1 MKHLTILLWLA
12 VALAP
17 AAIAQKTVTGVVT
30 ENSADGLPLPGVSI
44 FVKENPNAG
53 TVTDF
58 DGSFELQVPEG
69 GQTLVFSFVGFE
81 QKEVPI
87 GNQTNFQV
95 VLGEAPEILK
105 EVVVTAIGVEKQV
118 KAVGYSLESVDN
130 EQLVNARESNLV
142 NALSSK
148 VAGVQVTSTSGSPG
162 ASANIV
168 IRGRASLNNNSP
180 LFVVDGV
187 PIDNSYAGSNF
198 IDHSNRAIDVNPDDI
213 ESLTV
218 LKGPAATALYG
229 VRAAN
234 GAIVIKTKRGKA
246 GKATI
251 TLQQSLTFDRVN
263 KLPEQQQLFAAGD
276 VEGDVPTY
284 LEPLQTNRSW
294 GPRLDTLRYDGNE
307 NYQFS
312 SLGRIVG
319 ASDPTATDR
328 RVEPFDN
335 PGDFFQT
342 GLTSNTHLS
351 VSGGTETTTYYLSGG
366 FLRQTG
372 VVPNADFQRVT
383 LKAAGDTKLTEKM
396 KVSSSVNYIASGGNR
411 QQRGSNLSGVMLGLM
426 RTPVTFDLS
435 NGLDDPAGNPLAY
448 SYADG
453 TPRTYW
459 SAYDNPY
466 WSVNKNLSKDNVNR
480 IIGNAQ
486 LDYQLTPWLKALYR
500 IGLDYYFE
508 ERKSYWDNQS
518 NEFGTG
524 VIFDDLFSFRSL
536 NSDFLLTFDQKISPA
551 LNLTAAVGHNFLN
564 ERSLN
569 SITEGETF
577 IIPDFYDISNVAQ
590 VTFADDN
597 LRERRIAGAFYDLQA
612 AYKDFLYL
620 NVTGRWD
627 WSSTLPVDEVPFF
640 YDSYSL
646 GFVFTEPLK
655 LSTNKFFSYGKARLS
670 YATVGGDAFPYAL
683 NTFYTLVEPVKGQTS
698 FLQQTTI
705 GNANLR
711 PEETESFEAG
721 LDLRFYRNRLG
732 LDVTVY
738 QSTSRDQIIEVPV
751 AYSGGYSFFVAN
763 AGEIENKG
771 LEVLLRA
778 TPIETQG
785 FSWDVNLNF
794 STNENTVVKLAEGVN
809 DISFPGAG
817 VTSTS
822 NRAIPGQ
829 PYGVLFGTKWLRDD
843 AGNILVDDEGYP
855 LFDPQQ
861 PGIVGDPNPD
871 WLMGIRNSFI
881 FKGFYLSALLDI
893 RQGSDIFNGTV
904 GVMKNLGI
912 DKSTENR
919 EEEVVFDGV
928 RQSDGQP
935 NATPIRLDSDFYS
948 RFPFA
953 GVSEANVEDGSW
965 FRLREVTLSYAFP
978 KKWTDGWPVQSL
990 ELGLSAR
997 NVFLITGYS
1006 GVDPETN
1013 LAGASNSFGRDWFN
1027 SPNTRSFGV
1036 NLKASF

>member
-1 MKHLTILLWLA
+1 MKHVPILIWLA
-12 VALAP
+12 AAFAP
-17 AAIAQKTVTGVVT
+17 AALAQKTVTGVVT
-30 ENSADGLPLPGVSI
+30 ENTADGLPLPGVSI
-44 FVKENPNAG
+44 FVKEIPSSG
-53 TVTDF
+53 TITDF
-58 DGSFELQVPEG
+58 DGSFTLQVPEG
-69 GQTLVFSFVGFE
+69 GKTLVFTFVGFT
-81 QKEVPI
+81 QKEIPI
-87 GNQTNFQV
+87 GNQGSLQV
-95 VLGEAPEILK
+95 ALSEASEVLK
-105 EVVVTAIGVEKQV
+105 EVVVTAIGVEKEV
-118 KAVGYSLESVDN
+118 KSVGYSLESVDN
-130 EQLVNARESNLV
+130 QALVDAREANLV

-198 IDHSNRAIDVNPDDI
+198 TDQSNRAIDINPDDI

-229 VRAAN
+229 VRASN
-234 GAIVIKTKRGKA
+234 GAIVIKTKRGSA
-246 GKATI
+246 GSHSV

-263 KLPEQQQLFAAGD
+263 KLPQQQQRFAAGD
-276 VEGDVPTY
+276 VVGDVPAY
-284 LEPLQTNRSW
+284 LEPLQTNRNW
-294 GPRLDTLRYDGNE
+294 GPRLDTLRYDGDA
-307 NYQFS
+307 NYRFS

-319 ASDPTATDR
+319 MSDPSATDR
-328 RVEPFDN
+328 RVDPFDN

-351 VSGGTETTTYYLSGG
+351 VSGGSANTTFYLSGG
-366 FLRQTG
+366 YLRQTG

-383 LKAAGDTKLTEKM
+383 LKAAGDTKLTQQL

-426 RTPVTFDLS
+426 RAPVTFDLS
-435 NGLDDPAGNPLAY
+435 NGLDDPADNPRAY
-448 SYADG
+448 SYEDG

-466 WSVNKNLSKDNVNR
+466 WLANKNLSKDRVNR
-480 IIGNAQ
+480 VIGNAQ
-486 LDYQLTPWLKALYR
+486 LDYAVTPWLKALYR

-508 ERKSYWDNQS
+508 ERKSYWDNRS

-536 NSDFLLTFDQKISPA
+536 NSDFLLTFDKKIIPA
-551 LNLTAAVGHNFLN
+551 VNLTASVGHNYLT

-569 SITEGETF
+569 SVNEGETF
-577 IIPDFYDISNVAQ
+577 IIPGFYDISNVAQ
-590 VTFADDN
+590 VTLADDN
-597 LRERRIAGAFYDLQA
+597 LRERRIAGAFYDLQVG
-612 AYKDFLYL
+612 YKDFLYL
-620 NVTGRWD
+620 SATGRWD
-627 WSSTLPVDEVPFF
+627 WSSTLPASEVPFF
-640 YDSYSL
+640 YDSYSM
-646 GFVFTEPLK
+646 GFVFTEPLN
-655 LSTNKFFSYGKARLS
+655 LSTNKVFSFGKLRLS
-670 YATVGGDAFPYAL
+670 YATVGGDASPYSL

-711 PEETESFEAG
+711 PEETESIEAG
-721 LDLRFYRNRLG
+721 LDLRFYQNRLG
-732 LDVTVY
+732 LDVTAY
-738 QSTSRDQIIEVPV
+738 RSTSRDQIIEVPV

-771 LEVLLRA
+771 IEVLLRA
-778 TPIETQG
+778 TPVKSDA
-785 FSWDVNLNF
+785 FNWDLNLNF
-794 STNENTVVKLAEGVN
+794 STNKNTVVKLAEGVN
-809 DISFPGAG
+809 DIRFPGAG

-822 NRAIPGQ
+822 NRAIPGE
-829 PYGVLFGTKWLRDD
+829 PYGVIYGTKWLRDD

-871 WLMGIRNSFI
+871 WLMGIRNSFSY
-881 FKGFYLSALLDI
+881 KGLYLSALLDI
-893 RQGSDIFNGTV
+893 RKGGDIFNGTV
-904 GVMKNLGI
+904 GVMKSLGI
-912 DKSTENR
+912 EKSTEQR
-919 EEEVVFDGV
+919 EEEIVFDGV

-935 NATPIRLDSDFYS
+935 NTTPIRLDADYYS
-948 RFPFA
+948 RYPA
-953 GVSEANVEDGSW
+953 SGVSEASVEDGSW

-978 KKWTDGWPVQSL
+978 KKWFEGWPVQSL

-997 NVFLITGYS
+997 NVFLITSYS

-1036 NLKASF
+1036 NLRAVF